1 MRALAFSEFYK
12 GDFEDLGYELYV
24 LRDTNNK
31 AMYVGISRNSI
42 WHRWFGGGTSHM
54 DIGAGEKIF
63 GTSNI
68 GRVMERR
75 FPSSWDWVIELWTKE
90 DCLEVLGKDFE
101 GKDADRINIET
112 LEPYMINK
120 FEPLYNIMHSSGSHE
135 DPLTTKR
142 LDDAYKKLF
151 G

>member
-1 MRALAFSEFYK
+1 M
-12 GDFEDLGYELYV
+12 
-24 LRDTNNK
+24 T
-31 AMYVGISRNSI
+31 IS
-42 WHRWFGGGTSHM
+42 T
-54 DIGAGEKIF
+54 DEKIH
-63 GTSNI
+63 GASYI
-68 GRVMERR
+68 GQALERR

-90 DCLEVLGKDFE
+90 DCLGILKKEFE
-101 GKDADRINIET
+101 GKDADRINIEA

-120 FEPLYNIMHSSGSHE
+120 FEPLYNVMYSSGSHE